1 MMRMDTDKRVRS
13 LERGRQ
19 GGGEALSVVTIALD
33 ESFATLLRGYLDSI
47 PLVSLRAELHHYLVD
62 EHDTVFV
69 DRLKDLRPD
78 ICLIDFD
85 RDREKAIRTA
95 EKIREVLVE
104 AAIFAT
110 SLETQPDLI
119 LRAMRCG
126 CSEYLS
132 KQIDRDQLL
141 EALARVGARK
151 RDSKEQV
158 AGRILALLGAKG
170 GSGVTT
176 LCIHMAAL
184 LAQRH
189 QRRTLLVDLHP
200 DIGDAALYLAL
211 AKHQYHF
218 YDLAENTHRLDKDL
232 LQGFLIQHSS
242 GVDVLPGPDGFDT
255 PRHSTPAESVERTLE
270 FLRLQYEF
278 VLVDCPP
285 GLSEQ
290 NLAVFDHADQLYL
303 VATPEIPSLR
313 NVARYVD
320 YFGHFDYPS
329 DKVRVI
335 INRHMKKGNITD
347 AEIEKAIRKSVYWKV
362 PNQYNEVIRTINTG
376 DPRALE
382 SRSEL
387 MRNLN
392 EWAESI
398 SGRRAQPAK
407 KKSKGLLG
415 LWG

>member
-1 MMRMDTDKRVRS
+1 MTTRS
-13 LERGRQ
+13 STRGSAQ
-19 GGGEALSVVTIALD
+19 AGDSLSLVTICFDA
-33 ESFATLLRGYLDSI
+33 EFARQLRTFIDST
-47 PLVSLRAELHHYLVD
+47 PLAQLVSELQHYLAD
-62 EHDTVFV
+62 EGDAMFV

-78 ICLIDFD
+78 ICMIDFD
-85 RDREKAIRTA
+85 RDREKASRTA
-95 EKIREVLVE
+95 EKIHEALPE
-104 AAIFAT
+104 AAIFAA
-110 SLETQPDLI
+110 SSNAQPDLI
-119 LRAMRCG
+119 IRAMRSGCG
-126 CSEYLS
+126 EYLI
-132 KQIDRDQLL
+132 KPVDHDQML
-141 EALARVGARK
+141 EAMARVGGRK
-151 RDSKEQV
+151 KDKKEQV
-158 AGRILALLGAKG
+158 AGQVLAFLGAKG
-170 GSGVTT
+170 GTGVTS
-176 LCIHMAAL
+176 LAIHVAAL
-184 LAQRH
+184 LAQRFA
-189 QRRTLLVDLHP
+189 QKTLLVDLHP
-200 DIGDAALYLAL
+200 DLGDAALFLGL

-242 GVDVLPGPDGFDT
+242 GVDVLPGPDGFDA
-255 PRHSTPAESVERTLE
+255 PRHATPAESVERTVE
-270 FLRLQYEF
+270 FLRLHYEF

-290 NLAVFDHADQLYL
+290 NLAVFDHADQVYL

-320 YFGHFDYPS
+320 YFGRFDYPA
-329 DKVRVI
+329 DKIRVI
-335 INRHMKKGNITD
+335 VNRHVKKGSITD

-407 KKSKGLLG
+407 KESKGLLG